1 MIDYGKVRSTIRPE
15 EKVIDNYSVWL
26 NTDIQEVETAMEE
39 ETITE
44 YEFNQVRY
52 SKEEYIKMLD
62 DKNADLENEITQ
74 AQIAMCEIYEMMG

>member
-1 MIDYGKVRSTIRPE
+1 MIDYGKVRSTIKPE
-15 EKVIDNYSVWL
+15 EKVIDDYSVWL
-26 NTDIQEVETAMEE
+26 NTDIQEVEAAMEE